1 MDDKEIIKLLWERS
15 ENALREV
22 RAKYEK
28 YCGYIALNILKN
40 REDADDCVNEAY
52 LKVWNAIPPQKPDS
66 LCAFIGKI
74 TRNLSLDLYNK
85 KTAQKRGNGEVQL
98 VLEELSECIPCDNSR
113 DIAEDI
119 VLRDALNGF
128 LETLSDETRNIFMR
142 RYWYMSTVREIS
154 ADFSVS
160 ESKVKMTLLRTREK
174 LRKYLEKEGIY
185 I

>member
-1 MDDKEIIKLLWERS
+1 MEDKEIIKLLWERS

-28 YCGYIALNILKN
+28 YCRCIALNILKN

-98 VLEELSECIPCDNSR
+98 VLDELSECIPCNNSH

>member
-28 YCGYIALNILKN
+28 YCRCIALNILKN

-98 VLEELSECIPCDNSR
+98 VLDELSECIPCNNSH

-154 ADFSVS
+154 ADFAVS

>member
-1 MDDKEIIKLLWERS
+1 MEDKEIIKLLWERS

-28 YCGYIALNILKN
+28 YCRCIALNILKN

-85 KTAQKRGNGEVQL
+85 KSAQKRGNGEVQL
-98 VLEELSECIPCDNSR
+98 VLDELSECIPCNNSH

-174 LRKYLEKEGIY
+174 LRKYLEKEGIF